1 MHNLYE
7 AYRRMYDALDVKN
20 IDSILPPPQPPAPKD
35 PATENGL
42 ALKGQ
47 QLQAFPQQDSM
58 AHIRVHVAMIQS
70 PAIQANPQ
78 AFLILQAHIQDH
90 VSIFALDVIKEMLE
104 KGIQESIA
112 AGQQPPQIN
121 PDAAEAAVAQQ
132 IAETLE
138 QLAPMLKPQTPPDPL
153 VQIRQQELQNDT
165 AEIQRKMQNDAL
177 DFQIDQA
184 KLQQSYDLA
193 MQRQALQEQ
202 IANDR
207 NDVNVYRINTQ
218 ADLKRDR

>member
-1 MHNLYE
+1 M
-7 AYRRMYDALDVKN
+7 
-20 IDSILPPPQPPAPKD
+20 
-35 PATENGL
+35 

-47 QLQAFPQQDSM
+47 QLQVFPQQDSM

-78 AFLILQAHIQDH
+78 AFLILQAHIQEH
-90 VSIFALDVIKEMLE
+90 VSIFARDVIKEMLD
-104 KGIQESIA
+104 KGIQEATA
-112 AGQQPPQIN
+112 AGMQPPQIN

-132 IAETLE
+132 IATTLE

-165 AEIQRKMQNDAL
+165 QEIQRKMQNDAM

-184 KLQQSYDLA
+184 KLQQAYDLA

-202 IANDR
+202 IAGDR

-218 ADLKRDR
+218 ADLKRGG